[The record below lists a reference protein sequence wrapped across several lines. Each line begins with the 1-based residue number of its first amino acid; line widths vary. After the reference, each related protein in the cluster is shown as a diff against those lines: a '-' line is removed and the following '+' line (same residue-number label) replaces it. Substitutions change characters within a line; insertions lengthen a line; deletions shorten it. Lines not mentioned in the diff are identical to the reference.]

1 MQKAQKG
8 HYAVPAFNINNL
20 EALLGIMQAAVEL
33 KAPIFVSTSEGAI
46 KYAGMD
52 YLGAMVRVAAK
63 ENVPVAFHL
72 DHGKDLAVI
81 KEAIQSGYYTSVMI
95 DGSALE
101 YKENLKITKKVAML
115 AHKKKISVEA
125 ELGAIRGVED
135 LVSVSER
142 DAFLTNPKQ
151 AKEFVSATQCD
162 SLGVAIGTAHGA
174 FKFMQ
179 KAKLDINRLSKI
191 KKSIAIPLVLHGA
204 SAVPRQYVAIAN
216 KYGAKIKGAKGNSD
230 TEIRKAIMS
239 GICKINI
246 DTDLRIAFLAG
257 VRSNLKKNSKNID
270 PRKYLGEGTEYIYR
284 VAKHKIKLF
293 GCAGKA

>member
-1 MQKAQKG
+1 MK
-8 HYAVPAFNINNL
+8 
-20 EALLGIMQAAVEL
+20 AAVEL
-33 KAPIFVSTSEGAI
+33 RAPVFISTSEGAV

-52 YLGAMVRVAAK
+52 YLGAMIRVAAN
-63 ENVPVAFHL
+63 ENVPIAFHL
-72 DHGKDLAVI
+72 DHGKDLKVL

-101 YKENLKITKKVAML
+101 YKDNLSVTKKVAAL

-135 LVSVSER
+135 LVSVAER
-142 DAFLTNPKQ
+142 DAFLTDPKQ
-151 AKEFVSATQCD
+151 AKEFVSKTKCD

-179 KAKLDINRLSKI
+179 KSKLDINRLSKI
-191 KKSIAIPLVLHGA
+191 QKAVSVPLVLHGA
-204 SAVPRQYVAIAN
+204 SAVPKQYIAVAN
-216 KYGAKIKGAKGNSD
+216 KYGAKIRGAKGNSD
-230 TEIRKAIMS
+230 IEIRKAIVR

-257 VRSNLKKNSKNID
+257 VRSDLKKNPKNID
-270 PRKYLGEGTEYIYR
+270 PRKYLSKGSEFIYR